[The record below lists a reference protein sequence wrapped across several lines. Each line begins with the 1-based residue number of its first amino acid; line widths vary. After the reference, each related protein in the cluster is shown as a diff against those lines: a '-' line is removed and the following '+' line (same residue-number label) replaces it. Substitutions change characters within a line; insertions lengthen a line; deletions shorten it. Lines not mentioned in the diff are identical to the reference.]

1 MDSFIYYLVYSVD
14 DNNRSL
20 LMVKIKGYRVN
31 EPREAHEMWVCN
43 CIDGHQNCKC
53 DGKTGKKVRK

>member
-1 MDSFIYYLVYSVD
+1 
-14 DNNRSL
+14 
-20 LMVKIKGYRVN
+20 MVKIKGYRVN